1 MRKSGAVL
9 LRMVIL
15 AASAGIAV
23 LMALMPSVFV
33 QYALPFSDQWYS
45 HLSPES
51 QDSIVRLLRV
61 LIPVLAVFAIATGIV
76 QIVIGVKRKKSKPD
90 NANS

>member
-15 AASAGIAV
+15 AASASIAV
-23 LMALMPSVFV
+23 LMALMPSVLV
-33 QYALPFSDQWYS
+33 QYALPFADQWYS

-61 LIPVLAVFAIATGIV
+61 LIPALAVFAISTGIF

-90 NANS
+90 NADS

>member
-1 MRKSGAVL
+1 MRKPGAVL

-33 QYALPFSDQWYS
+33 QYALPFADQWYS

-61 LIPVLAVFAIATGIV
+61 LIPALAVFAISTGIV
-76 QIVIGVKRKKSKPD
+76 QIVIGMKRKKSKSD
-90 NANS
+90 NADS